1 MSQNHQFKCRIF
13 KYCLTH
19 KIAHHIQN
27 KSNLQENDL
36 FFCSTYLLSAP
47 PTLREIEHLLCSVF
61 LLFVDEGLHNYVVC
75 NCVAVKPL
83 RAGAHSLV
91 QAHSFH
97 YYGTLCLRPPLISTI
112 KKQADTNCLFFNFT
126 SVAFFCGLN

>member
-1 MSQNHQFKCRIF
+1 MKQEDNVRCSNIF
-13 KYCLTH
+13 D
-19 KIAHHIQN
+19 I
-27 KSNLQENDL
+27 
-36 FFCSTYLLSAP
+36 AP
-47 PTLREIEHLLCSVF
+47 PTLRKIEHLLCSVF

-112 KKQADTNCLFFNFT
+112 KRQADTNCLFFY
-126 SVAFFCGLN
+126 L